1 MTVKI
6 SVNDDENSHNEL
18 ASRRAAAKK
27 RLVANADGYMQAK
40 LTPPTAPA
48 PTTRPP

>member
-18 ASRRAAAKK
+18 ASRRAAAK